1 MNECKKCTKHDL
13 CGKREV
19 FGAVGCVDD
28 FQPKPMTNA
37 DKIRSLNDEE
47 LAKFLSETTNCEFC
61 KVQCDDRHS
70 LPTVDSCKYRFKE
83 WLQSEVFE

>member
-1 MNECKKCTKHDL
+1 MSNLNELINKGMVKL
-13 CGKREV
+13 VE
-19 FGAVGCVDD
+19 
-28 FQPKPMTNA
+28 PKQTNA

-47 LAKFLSETTNCEFC
+47 LGKFLSETTNCEFC

-83 WLQSEVFE
+83 WLQSEVLE